1 MPSTSPGNFTNSS
14 KPTLGRPETLAMPVA
29 ILMIVPT
36 SCGVSCGVKAPRTWL
51 IPANVRSKTL
61 CKFSGE
67 AFIGSL
73 FRA

>member
-1 MPSTSPGNFTNSS
+1 
-14 KPTLGRPETLAMPVA
+14 MPVA

-51 IPANVRSKTL
+51 IPANARSKTL

-67 AFIGSL
+67 AFIAFWG
-73 FRA
+73 